1 MTEQADAAAGAV
13 GAPRPWRG
21 RDRLTASERRIV
33 ALASAAPSAVV
44 LLVLVPFA
52 ATGRATLAEVITA
65 AAVHGALLGLAAGF
79 VTVDRLQAR
88 QCPGCATR
96 SPRGEPTCPTCGYD
110 LVARPRWVCD
120 QRHDVHIDPGLCP
133 CGRRLQPLPP
143 GRGVG
148 REIVVMLK
156 IGAWLLAFLMGMG
169 VLLRVVG

>member
-1 MTEQADAAAGAV
+1 MTEHVETAV
-13 GAPRPWRG
+13 DPVGTPRPWRG
-21 RDRLTASERRIV
+21 RDALASSERRTV
-33 ALASAAPSAVV
+33 AIASAAPSVVV
-44 LLVLVPFA
+44 LLVLTPFA
-52 ATGRATLAEVITA
+52 IMGRATFAGVIAA
-65 AAVHGALLGLAAGF
+65 AAVHGSLLGLAAGF

-96 SPRGEPTCPTCGYD
+96 SARGVPTCPTCGYD

-133 CGRRLQPLPP
+133 CGRRLRPLPP
-143 GRGVG
+143 GRGIG